1 MSVTYRLATVA
12 DGPALAAAGRR
23 CFAETFGAHF
33 PPQDM
38 ATHLERSFGAGGL
51 PADLAGNPACRVRM
65 AEEED
70 RIAGYLK
77 LMPMALPVEH
87 PAGALEIRQFYVL
100 APWQGAGIAAAL
112 MDWAI
117 AAARESGAPALFLSV
132 WEKGARA
139 IAFYRKHGFEIA
151 GSAPFALGGSVMVD
165 PVMRRD
171 L

>member
-1 MSVTYRLATVA
+1 MSVTYRLATAA
-12 DGPALAAAGRR
+12 DGQVLAAVGRR
-23 CFAETFGAHF
+23 CFAETFGPHF
-33 PPQDM
+33 PAADM
-38 ATHLERSFGAGGL
+38 TLHLDRSFGSDGL
-51 PADLAGNPACRVRM
+51 PADLHDPACRVRM

-70 RIAGYLK
+70 EVAGYLK
-77 LMPMALPVEH
+77 LMPMDLPVEH
-87 PAGALEIRQFYVL
+87 PAHSLEIRQLYIL
-100 APWQGAGIAAAL
+100 TPWQGEGVAAAL

-117 AAARESGAPALFLSV
+117 GAARESGAPALFLSV

-151 GSAPFALGGSVMVD
+151 GSAPFTLGASVMVD